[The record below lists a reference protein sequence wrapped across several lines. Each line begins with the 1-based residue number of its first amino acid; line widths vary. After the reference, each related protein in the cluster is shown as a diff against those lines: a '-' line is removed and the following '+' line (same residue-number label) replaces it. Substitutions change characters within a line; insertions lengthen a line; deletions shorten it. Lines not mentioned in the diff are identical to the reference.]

1 MVIDDDEVVR
11 MTLTLLLE
19 KAGHE
24 VVAADDGRKGMA
36 LFKMNP
42 ADVVL
47 TDIYMPNQEGLA
59 TIMALRRAYPGV
71 KVVAISGGGAHAGL
85 DVLPVAE
92 ALGADRALR
101 KPVSPKEL
109 AAVIKELI
117 EELTAPG
124 EK

>member
-1 MVIDDDEVVR
+1 MARIMVIDDDEVVR
-11 MTLTLLLE
+11 MTLTLVLE
-19 KAGHE
+19 KAGHD
-24 VVAADDGRKGMA
+24 VIAADDGRKGMA

-42 ADVVL
+42 TDVVL

-59 TIMALRRAYPGV
+59 TIMALRSAYPAV
-71 KVVAISGGGAHAGL
+71 KVVAISGGGANSGL

-101 KPVSPKEL
+101 KPVNPKEL
-109 AAVIKELI
+109 IALI
-117 EELTAPG
+117 EGLTRAT

>member
-1 MVIDDDEVVR
+1 MARVMVIDDDEVVR
-11 MTLTLLLE
+11 MTLTLVLE

-24 VVAADDGRKGMA
+24 VVAAEDGRKGMA

-59 TIMALRRAYPGV
+59 TIMALRRTCPAV
-71 KVVAISGGGAHAGL
+71 KVVAISGGGANAGL

-101 KPVSPKEL
+101 KPVNPKDL
-109 AAVIKELI
+109 IAVIEA
-117 EELTAPG
+117 LTTPTD
-124 EK
+124 K

>member
-1 MVIDDDEVVR
+1 MARVMVIDDDEVVR
-11 MTLTLLLE
+11 MTLTLVLE

-24 VVAADDGRKGMA
+24 VVAAEDGRKGMA

-59 TIMALRRAYPGV
+59 TIMALRRTCPAV
-71 KVVAISGGGAHAGL
+71 KVVAISGGGANAGL

-101 KPVSPKEL
+101 KPVNPKEL
-109 AAVIKELI
+109 IATI
-117 EELTAPG
+117 EALTTPMH
-124 EK
+124 K

>member
-1 MVIDDDEVVR
+1 MARVMVIDDDEVVR
-11 MTLTLLLE
+11 MTLTLVLE

-24 VVAADDGRKGMA
+24 VVAAEDGRKGMA

-59 TIMALRRAYPGV
+59 TIMALRRTCPAV
-71 KVVAISGGGAHAGL
+71 KVVAISGGGANAGL

-101 KPVSPKEL
+101 KPVNPKDL
-109 AAVIKELI
+109 IAVIEV
-117 EELTAPG
+117 LTAPAD
-124 EK
+124 K

>member
-1 MVIDDDEVVR
+1 MARVMVIDDDEVVR
-11 MTLTLLLE
+11 MTLTLVLE
-19 KAGHE
+19 KAGHD
-24 VVAADDGRKGMA
+24 VIAADDGRKGMA

-42 ADVVL
+42 TDVVL

-59 TIMALRRAYPGV
+59 TIMALRSAYPAV
-71 KVVAISGGGAHAGL
+71 KVVAISGGGANAGL

-101 KPVSPKEL
+101 KPISPKD
-109 AAVIKELI
+109 LI
-117 EELTAPG
+117 ATIAELTASA

>member
-1 MVIDDDEVVR
+1 MARVMVIDDDEVVR
-11 MTLTLLLE
+11 MTLTLVLE

-24 VVAADDGRKGMA
+24 VVAAEDGRKGMA

-59 TIMALRRAYPGV
+59 TIMALRRTCPAV
-71 KVVAISGGGAHAGL
+71 KVVAISGGGANAGL

-101 KPVSPKEL
+101 KPVNPKEL
-109 AAVIKELI
+109 IAMI
-117 EELTAPG
+117 ESLTTPTH
-124 EK
+124 K

>member
-1 MVIDDDEVVR
+1 MARVMVIDDDEVVR
-11 MTLTLLLE
+11 MTLTLVLE

-24 VVAADDGRKGMA
+24 VVTADDGRKGMA

-42 ADVVL
+42 VDVVL

-101 KPVSPKEL
+101 KPVNPKEL
-109 AAVIKELI
+109 AAVVKEL
-117 EELTAPG
+117 TQTTD
-124 EK
+124 K